1 MREHNH
7 IRDLELAHLEVLARL
22 ALVAE
27 FREDPSG
34 KHAIRVGQIS
44 AVLAKTL
51 RLPTHTVEL
60 IRYAAPL
67 HDVGKIGIPDQILLK
82 SGQLTPEEFEIIKTH
97 TTIGAR
103 ILAEGV
109 SPLLKCAEEIAL
121 THHER
126 WDGTGY
132 PNGLKGE
139 AIPIAG
145 RIVAIADAFD
155 AQLGVRA
162 YRKAWPIEKSIAEIE
177 RGSETQFDP
186 KVVEAFLAH
195 TRASGVLQA

>member
-1 MREHNH
+1 MRDRVQE
-7 IRDLELAHLEVLARL
+7 LELAHLEIITRL

-34 KHAIRVGQIS
+34 KHPMRVGQIS
-44 AVLAKTL
+44 VVLAQTL
-51 RLPTHTVEL
+51 RLPAHRVEL
-60 IRYAAPL
+60 IRHAAPL
-67 HDVGKIGIPDQILLK
+67 HDVGKIGIPDHVLLK
-82 SGQLTPEEFEIIKTH
+82 SSQLTPEEFEIIKTH

-103 ILAEGV
+103 ILAEGQ
-109 SPLLKCAEEIAL
+109 SQLLQCAEEIAL

-155 AQLGVRA
+155 ALLGVRA
-162 YRKAWPIEKSIAEIE
+162 YRKAWSIEKSIAEIE
-177 RGSETQFDP
+177 RGSGTRFDP
-186 KVVEAFLAH
+186 RVVDAFLAY
-195 TRASGVLQA
+195 TRASGVPQG

>member
-1 MREHNH
+1 MREHTP
-7 IRDLELAHLEVLARL
+7 IKDLELAHLEILTRL

-34 KHAIRVGQIS
+34 KHAMRVGQIS

-51 RLPTHTVEL
+51 RLPAHQVEL
-60 IRYAAPL
+60 IRQAAPL

-82 SGQLTPEEFEIIKTH
+82 SGQLTPEEFDVIKTH

-103 ILAEGV
+103 ILGEGE

-132 PNGLKGE
+132 PKGLKGQ
-139 AIPIAG
+139 AIPIPG

-155 AQLGVRA
+155 AVLSVRA
-162 YRKAWPIEKSIAEIE
+162 YRKAWSIENSIAEIE
-177 RGSETQFDP
+177 RGSGKQFDP
-186 KVVEAFLAH
+186 RVVEAFLAH
-195 TRASGVLQA
+195 TRATGVLQA